1 MKNLIY
7 SLMLIL
13 TTASVPAQA
22 ASPSPGPLFTYEGLL
37 TDAAGTPI
45 TTTQTV
51 LLQIIYPST
60 CVVFEET
67 HSITPG
73 SSGEF
78 SVIVGSG
85 TRTDSTGNT
94 ADRIFASA
102 GSVTCSDT
110 STVTASG
117 FTTRSLRVRVGGT
130 DLTPDV
136 AINTVPFAIN
146 AARLADKT
154 AADFVQ
160 VSASTTQTNV
170 DSVFSRYSTLNSV
183 LNMFTTAGANGQ
195 VLIGTGTGYTPANL
209 TAGSGINITNSSGG
223 ITISASGGGGS
234 VTSVTAQ
241 SPLGVAG
248 TAAVPDL
255 FITQANSTT
264 NGYLSS
270 ADWQA
275 FNNKQD
281 KSLST
286 GRIWVGSSGMSVE
299 VPVSGDATLDYSGAL
314 SLASVGTPGTYP
326 KVTVD
331 AKGRVTA
338 GSALVAADIPSL
350 DWNKIT
356 TGLPSSLSG
365 YGILDA
371 VKNFGGTAG
380 IMSGID
386 AARPAA
392 GNAGLLYISSDT
404 HQIYRDNGSSWST
417 LGGGGAAT
425 PISLTSQVT
434 GVLPIANGGTGASSV
449 VGAMATLSPLTSKG
463 DILVHNGTN
472 NVRLP
477 AGSPGQVLTADTADA
492 NGVKWISIPTGTVTN
507 VTGTAP
513 VVVSNNTTTPTI
525 SVNDATASTK
535 GVVQIG
541 SGLNV
546 TSGTVSVNPAS
557 FPSIVPVSKGGTG
570 TGTIAANKI
579 LMTNGSANAF
589 TEFSCGIGQ
598 AIAFD
603 AMGVAGC
610 SSYSSLGVIVNSGN
624 SLGIPMIVGTNDAF
638 SLSLETNNTTRMTI
652 DDNGRVGIGTTTPAT
667 PLHVLGSG
675 EVARFVSSA
684 TGGVVL
690 DSTALNYNPSLIYRK
705 TNINRWSMMVNAVS
719 ESGSNLGSNFSILR
733 YDDAGTTLGAAVT
746 IDRATGN
753 FGINT
758 AAPTYT
764 IHVTGTAGLSTGSAW
779 TVASDARLKDVHG
792 DYEYGLNEILKLH
805 TVRYN
810 YKAGNAAKIPSDVP
824 MVGFIAQEVQ
834 QVIPDAVKTR
844 ADGYL
849 ELNVDPI
856 HWATVNAVKD
866 LHGMC
871 KATQDQLNTITRKVA
886 SLEEDAAAKDL
897 RIKALEDEN
906 KSLKKDLEMIKAKLG
921 LQ

>member
-1 MKNLIY
+1 MKNLILP
-7 SLMLIL
+7 LMLIL
-13 TTASVPAQA
+13 SGLAAHA

-37 TDAAGTPI
+37 TDAGGTPI

-85 TRTDSTGNT
+85 TRADSTGNT
-94 ADRIFASA
+94 ADRIFASS
-102 GSVTCSDT
+102 GSVTCADT

-160 VSASTTQTNV
+160 ISASTTQTNV
-170 DSVFSRYSTLNSV
+170 DSVFSRYGTLNSV
-183 LNMFTTAGANGQ
+183 LNLFGTAGTNGQ
-195 VLIGTGTGYTPANL
+195 VLIGNGTGYTPATL
-209 TAGSGINITNSSGG
+209 TAGSGINITNGAGS

-234 VTSVTAQ
+234 VTAVTAQ

-255 FITQANSTT
+255 FISQANSTT

-275 FNNKQD
+275 FNNKQG
-281 KSLST
+281 KTLST
-286 GRIWVGSSGMSVE
+286 GNIWVGNAGGSAAE
-299 VPVSGDATLDYSGAL
+299 VTVSGDATLNSAGTL
-314 SLASVGTPGTYP
+314 NLANVGTAGTYA
-326 KVTVD
+326 KVTTD
-331 AKGRVTA
+331 SKGRVTA
-338 GSALVAADIPSL
+338 GTALAPADIPSL
-350 DWNKIT
+350 DWSKIT
-356 TGLPSSLSG
+356 TGLPGTLSG
-365 YGILDA
+365 YGIVDA
-371 VKNFGGTAG
+371 VKNFGGATG
-380 IMSGID
+380 IMTGLD
-386 AARPAA
+386 AARPTA
-392 GNAGLLYISSDT
+392 GNAGLLYISSDS
-404 HQIYRDNGSSWST
+404 HQIYRDNGSTWST

-425 PISLTSQVT
+425 PISLTTQVT
-434 GVLPIANGGTGASSV
+434 GILPVVNGGTGASSV
-449 VGAMATLSPLTSKG
+449 AGAMSALSPLTNKG

-477 AGSPGQVLTADTADA
+477 AGSNGQVLTADTADT

-507 VTGTAP
+507 VAGTPP
-513 VVVSNNTTTPTI
+513 VTVSNNTTTPLI
-525 SVNDATASTK
+525 SVSDATASTK

-546 TSGTVSVNPAS
+546 SSGVVNVNPGS
-557 FPSIVPVSKGGTG
+557 FPSMVPVTKGGTG
-570 TGTIAANKI
+570 TGTLAANKM
-579 LMTNGSANAF
+579 LMTNASASAF

-603 AMGVAGC
+603 GAGVAGC
-610 SSYSSLGVIVNSGN
+610 SNYSSLGVIVSSGN
-624 SLGIPMIVGTNDAF
+624 SLGIPMVVGTNDAF
-638 SLSLETNNTTRMTI
+638 SLSFETNNTTRMTI
-652 DDNGRVGIGTTTPAT
+652 DDSGRVGIGITNPAT
-667 PLHVLGSG
+667 PLHVMGSG
-675 EVARFVSSA
+675 EVARFVTSA
-684 TGGVVL
+684 TGGVVI

-705 TNINRWSMMVNAVS
+705 TNVNRWSMMVNAAS
-719 ESGSNLGSNFSILR
+719 ETGSNMGSNFSILR
-733 YDDAGTTLGAAVT
+733 YDDTGATLGAAVT

-758 AAPTYT
+758 PAPTYT
-764 IHVTGTAGLSTGSAW
+764 LHVTGTAGLSTGTAW
-779 TVASDARLKDVHG
+779 TNASDRRLKDVHG

-810 YKAGNAAKIPSDVP
+810 YKSGNALSLPSDVP
-824 MVGFIAQEVQ
+824 MTGFIAQEVQ

-871 KATQDQLNTITRKVA
+871 KVTQEQLNTITRKVA

-906 KSLKKDLEMIKAKLG
+906 KSLKKDLELIKAKLG